1 MDPVIAVIALGVG
14 YLAGS
19 ISFARIVAG
28 IVRPGEDVT
37 RVEAVVG
44 DGNAFTFTSASAT
57 SVRVKVG
64 RRWGIL
70 TGLLDMLKIA
80 IPVLAFSLAFPGEP
94 YRLLVAF
101 GGLIG
106 HDWPVWYRFHGGR
119 GETVIY
125 AALFVIDPIGTLLI
139 IPVGIAIGFL
149 TGSIL
154 GVRWAGMLLM
164 VPWLLLVRDDPGAA
178 LWMAVSIAIYGFS
191 LRFELRQFVAMMR
204 GPNPPTNEVISRD
217 LGMGGGLGRAV
228 DRWSIPALVAR
239 MRARGEA

>member
-1 MDPVIAVIALGVG
+1 MDPAIALAALLIG

-28 IVRPGEDVT
+28 VVRPGEDVT
-37 RVEAVVG
+37 AVHAVVG
-44 DGNAFTFTSASAT
+44 DGNEFTFTSVSAT

-70 TGLLDMLKIA
+70 TGLLDMLKVV

-94 YRLLVAF
+94 YRLLAAA
-101 GGLIG
+101 GALIG
-106 HDWPVWYRFHGGR
+106 HDWPVWYRFRGGR

-125 AALFVIDPIGTLLI
+125 ATLFVIDPVGTLVM

-164 VPWLLLVRDDPGAA
+164 VPWFLVVRGDPAA
-178 LWMAVSIAIYGFS
+178 AAWMVFAISIYGFS
-191 LRFELRQFVAMMR
+191 LRSELRQFIAMMR
-204 GPNPPTNEVISRD
+204 GPNPPSNEVVSRD

-228 DRWSIPALVAR
+228 DRYSIPGLLR
-239 MRARGEA
+239 RGRSA